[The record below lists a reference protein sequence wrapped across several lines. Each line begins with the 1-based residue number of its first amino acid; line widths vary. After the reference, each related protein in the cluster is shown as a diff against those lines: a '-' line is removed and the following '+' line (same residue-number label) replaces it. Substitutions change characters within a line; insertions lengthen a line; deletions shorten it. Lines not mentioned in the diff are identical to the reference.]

1 MPRKR
6 WWVHF
11 GYYNRAGRS
20 ESWEAEV
27 EAETSEGAR
36 VEGERRIRQERDD
49 IPETVDAY
57 VEPVA
62 DDVGTAR

>member
-1 MPRKR
+1 MPQKR

-36 VEGERRIRQERDD
+36 VEGERRICRERDD
-49 IPETVDAY
+49 VPETIDAY
-57 VEPVA
+57 VEPIGV
-62 DDVGTAR
+62 DDGAAR